1 MLKRK
6 TKNNIQRK
14 SQLLIVGSLLII
26 IGLGI
31 IGGKVITNYLDKKQE
46 ESLIND
52 FYKEQEE
59 YIVDVPVMEEELV
72 QEEEREQEVKSNT
85 PEINYIAVLK
95 IPKIDLEK
103 GLASKDSYWNNVN
116 KNIQILS
123 ESDMPDVEN
132 GNVILASHS
141 GNGKV
146 SYFRKLNKLQ
156 NDDIVSIF
164 YNGKEYKYK
173 MVNSYEIEKNG
184 YAHIVR
190 NKEKS
195 TLTLITCKHNT
206 NKQIVV
212 ICELQEVIG
221 GQDNGE

>member
-6 TKNNIQRK
+6 TKNNNQRK
-14 SQLLIVGSLLII
+14 GQLLIVGSFLII
-26 IGLGI
+26 IGIGI
-31 IGGKVITNYLDKKQE
+31 LGGKLVNSYLDKKQE
-46 ESLIND
+46 QDLINN
-52 FYKEQEE
+52 FYEQQEE
-59 YIVDVPVMEEELV
+59 YVVDVPVMEEELV
-72 QEEEREQEVKSNT
+72 EEEVVEQEEKKETTT
-85 PEINYIAVLK
+85 PTINYIAVIK
-95 IPKIDLEK
+95 IPKIGLEK
-103 GLASKDSYWNNVN
+103 GLASKGSYWNNVN
-116 KNIQILS
+116 RNIEILS

-132 GNVILASHS
+132 GNVILAGHS
-141 GNGKV
+141 GNSGV

-156 NDDIVSIF
+156 NDDTVSIV

-190 NKEKS
+190 NAEKS

-212 ICELQEVIG
+212 ICELVEVI
-221 GQDNGE
+221 

>member
-6 TKNNIQRK
+6 TKNNNQRK
-14 SQLLIVGSLLII
+14 GQLLIVGSFLII
-26 IGLGI
+26 IGIGI
-31 IGGKVITNYLDKKQE
+31 LGGKVVNNYLDKKQE
-46 ESLIND
+46 QDLIND
-52 FYKEQEE
+52 FYEQQEE
-59 YIVDVPVMEEELV
+59 YVVDVPVMEEELV
-72 QEEEREQEVKSNT
+72 EEEVVEQEEKKETTT
-85 PEINYIAVLK
+85 PTINYVAVIK
-95 IPKIDLEK
+95 IPKIGLEK
-103 GLASKDSYWNNVN
+103 GLASKGSYWNNVN
-116 KNIQILS
+116 RNIEILS

-141 GNGKV
+141 GNSGV

-156 NDDIVSIF
+156 NDDTVSIV

-190 NKEKS
+190 NAEKS

-212 ICELQEVIG
+212 ICELVEVI
-221 GQDNGE
+221 

>member
-6 TKNNIQRK
+6 TKNNNGRK
-14 SQLLIVGSLLII
+14 SQLLIVGSFLII
-26 IGLGI
+26 IGIGI
-31 IGGKVITNYLDKKQE
+31 LGGKIVNNYLEKKQE
-46 ESLIND
+46 QDLINE
-52 FYKEQEE
+52 FYEQQEE
-59 YIVDVPVMEEELV
+59 YVVDVPVMEEELV
-72 QEEEREQEVKSNT
+72 KEEVAEQEEKKETTT
-85 PEINYIAVLK
+85 PTINYIAVIK
-95 IPKIDLEK
+95 IPKIGLEK
-103 GLASKDSYWNNVN
+103 GLASKGSYWNNVN
-116 KNIQILS
+116 RNIEILS

-132 GNVILASHS
+132 GNVILAGHS
-141 GNGKV
+141 GNSGV

-156 NDDIVSIF
+156 NDDTVSIV

-190 NKEKS
+190 NAEKS

-212 ICELQEVIG
+212 ICELVEVI
-221 GQDNGE
+221 

>member
-6 TKNNIQRK
+6 TKNNNQRK
-14 SQLLIVGSLLII
+14 GQLLIVGSFLII
-26 IGLGI
+26 IGIGI
-31 IGGKVITNYLDKKQE
+31 LGGKVVNNYLDKKQE
-46 ESLIND
+46 QDLIND
-52 FYKEQEE
+52 FYEQQEE
-59 YIVDVPVMEEELV
+59 YVVDVPVMEEELV
-72 QEEEREQEVKSNT
+72 KEEVVEQEEKKETTT
-85 PEINYIAVLK
+85 PAINYIAVIK
-95 IPKIDLEK
+95 IPKIGLEK
-103 GLASKDSYWNNVN
+103 GLASKGSYWNNVN
-116 KNIQILS
+116 RNIEILS

-132 GNVILASHS
+132 GNVILAGHS
-141 GNGKV
+141 GNSGV

-156 NDDIVSIF
+156 NDDTISIV

-190 NKEKS
+190 NAEKS

-212 ICELQEVIG
+212 ICELVEVI
-221 GQDNGE
+221 

>member
-6 TKNNIQRK
+6 TKNNNQRK
-14 SQLLIVGSLLII
+14 GQLLIVGSFLII
-26 IGLGI
+26 IGFGI
-31 IGGKVITNYLDKKQE
+31 LGGKIVNNYLDKKQE
-46 ESLIND
+46 QDLINN
-52 FYKEQEE
+52 FYEQQEE
-59 YIVDVPVMEEELV
+59 YVVDVPVMEEELV
-72 QEEEREQEVKSNT
+72 EEEVVEQEEKKETTT
-85 PEINYIAVLK
+85 PTINYIAVIK
-95 IPKIDLEK
+95 IPKIGLEK
-103 GLASKDSYWNNVN
+103 GLASKGSYWNNVN
-116 KNIQILS
+116 RNIEILS

-132 GNVILASHS
+132 GNVILAGHS
-141 GNGKV
+141 GNSGV

-156 NDDIVSIF
+156 NDDTVSIV

-190 NKEKS
+190 NAEKS

-212 ICELQEVIG
+212 ICELIEVI
-221 GQDNGE
+221 

>member
-6 TKNNIQRK
+6 TKNNNGRK
-14 SQLLIVGSLLII
+14 GQLLIVGSFLII
-26 IGLGI
+26 IGIGI
-31 IGGKVITNYLDKKQE
+31 LGGKIVNNFLDKKQE
-46 ESLIND
+46 QDLIND
-52 FYKEQEE
+52 FYEQQEE
-59 YIVDVPVMEEELV
+59 YVVDVPVMEEELV
-72 QEEEREQEVKSNT
+72 EEEVAEQEEKKETTT
-85 PEINYIAVLK
+85 PTINYIAVIK
-95 IPKIDLEK
+95 IPKIGLEK
-103 GLASKDSYWNNVN
+103 GLASKGSYWNNVN
-116 KNIQILS
+116 RNIEILS

-132 GNVILASHS
+132 GNVILAGHS
-141 GNGKV
+141 GNSGV

-156 NDDIVSIF
+156 NDDTVSIV

-190 NKEKS
+190 NAEKS

-212 ICELQEVIG
+212 ICELVEVI
-221 GQDNGE
+221 

>member
-6 TKNNIQRK
+6 IKNNIQRK

-26 IGLGI
+26 IGSGI

-59 YIVDVPVMEEELV
+59 YVVDVPVMEEELV
-72 QEEEREQEVKSNT
+72 QEEEREQEVKSNN

-116 KNIQILS
+116 RNIQILS
-123 ESDMPDVEN
+123 ESDMPNVKN

>member
-6 TKNNIQRK
+6 TKNNNQRK
-14 SQLLIVGSLLII
+14 GQLLIVGSFLII
-26 IGLGI
+26 IGIGI
-31 IGGKVITNYLDKKQE
+31 LGGKLVNNYLDKKQE
-46 ESLIND
+46 QDLINN
-52 FYKEQEE
+52 FYEQQEE
-59 YIVDVPVMEEELV
+59 YVVDVPVMEEELV
-72 QEEEREQEVKSNT
+72 KEEVVEQEEKKETTT
-85 PEINYIAVLK
+85 PTINYIAVIK
-95 IPKIDLEK
+95 IPKIGLEK
-103 GLASKDSYWNNVN
+103 GLASKGSYWNNVN
-116 KNIQILS
+116 RNIEILS

-132 GNVILASHS
+132 GNVILAGQS
-141 GNGKV
+141 GNSGV

-156 NDDIVSIF
+156 NDDTVSIV

-190 NKEKS
+190 NAEKS

-212 ICELQEVIG
+212 ICELVEVI
-221 GQDNGE
+221 

>member
-6 TKNNIQRK
+6 TKNNNQRK
-14 SQLLIVGSLLII
+14 GQLLIVGSFLII
-26 IGLGI
+26 IGIGI
-31 IGGKVITNYLDKKQE
+31 LGGKVVNNYLDKKQE
-46 ESLIND
+46 QDLIND
-52 FYKEQEE
+52 FYEQQEE
-59 YIVDVPVMEEELV
+59 YVVDVPVMEEELV
-72 QEEEREQEVKSNT
+72 EEEVVEQEEKKETTT
-85 PEINYIAVLK
+85 PAINYIAVIK
-95 IPKIDLEK
+95 IPKIGLEK
-103 GLASKDSYWNNVN
+103 GLASKGSYWNNVN
-116 KNIQILS
+116 RNIEILS

-132 GNVILASHS
+132 GNVILAGHS
-141 GNGKV
+141 GNSGV

-156 NDDIVSIF
+156 NDDTVSIV

-190 NKEKS
+190 NAEKS

-212 ICELQEVIG
+212 ICELVEVI
-221 GQDNGE
+221 